1 MGQSSPILVSVPKEC
16 AELEYGEI
24 KPSSPSHANHDNVIF
39 TLYRDLCRS
48 LDSGFLN
55 KREESAMPEHQGLRI
70 AAKARVSRFPIH
82 CLDLERN

>member
-1 MGQSSPILVSVPKEC
+1 MEKLSLDRHHMQTMIMS
-16 AELEYGEI
+16 Y
-24 KPSSPSHANHDNVIF
+24 F